1 MNNSGIYNNI
11 ELIRVHPIV
20 EKTIN
25 YHEDDYKMI
34 MKEKLYF
41 KESSDIESF
50 AMKNLEL
57 LNDLKG

>member
-1 MNNSGIYNNI
+1 M
-11 ELIRVHPIV
+11 V

-25 YHEDDYKMI
+25 YHEDDYKRI

-41 KESSDIESF
+41 KESSEIESF